1 MLLGQLLDGKPN
13 ATATYFSPWFP
24 RGGNLAKFTC
34 QVFASESLSGG
45 GEGFKISV
53 ETKNSE
59 DSDKDQSAFTPQG
72 GGAQTMTL
80 TALALTTWE
89 VGADLGSSN
98 NGFLE
103 LVRFKYQLISATAST
118 EPWVHFRILNPV
130 WLTN

>member
-1 MLLGQLLDGKPN
+1 MILGQLLDGTPN
-13 ATATYFSPWFP
+13 TTTAYFSPWFP

-45 GEGFKISV
+45 SEFFRILV
-53 ETKNSE
+53 QTKNSE
-59 DSDKDQSAFTPQG
+59 DSDKGAITPQG
-72 GGAQTMTL
+72 GTAQTMSL

-89 VGADLGSSN
+89 VGANLSSAN
-98 NGFLE
+98 TGFLE
-103 LVRFKYQLISATAST
+103 LVRFKYELVSATAGT